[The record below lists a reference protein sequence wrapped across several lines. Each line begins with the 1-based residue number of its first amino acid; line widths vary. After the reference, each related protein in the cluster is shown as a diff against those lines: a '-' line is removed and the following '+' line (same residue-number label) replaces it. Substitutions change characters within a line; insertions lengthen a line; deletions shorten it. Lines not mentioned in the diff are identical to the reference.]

1 MLLSKHWISEKKKKM
16 LKLKIWLN
24 GTNLCEMNTLKRL
37 YEDNDAC
44 KKIQT
49 NTAINNRLFSLITS
63 TSENIVHSSNSN

>member
-1 MLLSKHWISEKKKKM
+1 MLLSKLWISEKKKM
-16 LKLKIWLN
+16 LKPKTWLN

-49 NTAINNRLFSLITS
+49 NTTINNRLFSLITL
-63 TSENIVHSSNSN
+63 TSENVVYSSNSN